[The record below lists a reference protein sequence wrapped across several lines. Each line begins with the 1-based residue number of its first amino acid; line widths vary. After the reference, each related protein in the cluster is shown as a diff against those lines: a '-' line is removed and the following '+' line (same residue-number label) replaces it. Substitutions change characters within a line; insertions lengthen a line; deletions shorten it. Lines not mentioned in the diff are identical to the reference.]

1 MYVEF
6 DSLPDSSKVWIYQ
19 ASGFMDDS
27 MTNKI
32 FAEARNFIQSW
43 TAHQADL
50 KASVKVFDNLFLVFA
65 VDESYNDA
73 SGCSIDKKVHFVKS
87 LEIHTGLNFFDRMKI
102 AYLDNGTIG
111 LENMNK
117 FSSLIDS
124 GKVKDNTI
132 IFNNLVSTKGEFIAS
147 WKTPFAKSWLVNVI

>member
-6 DSLPDSSKVWIYQ
+6 DSLPDTSKVWIYQ
-19 ASGFMDDS
+19 ASQFMDDS
-27 MTNKI
+27 MTENI
-32 FAEARNFIQSW
+32 FAEARNFIESW

-50 KASVKVFDNLFLVFA
+50 KASVKIFDNLFVVFA

-87 LEIHTGLNFFDRMKI
+87 MERHTGLNFFDRMKI
-102 AYLDNGTIG
+102 AYLDNGSIS

-117 FSSLIDS
+117 FSALVDS
-124 GKVKDNTI
+124 GKVSDATI
-132 IFNNLVSTKGEFIAS
+132 IFNNLVTTKREFNTS
-147 WKTPFAKSWLVNVI
+147 WKTPFGKSWLVNAI

>member
-6 DSLPDSSKVWIYQ
+6 DSLPNTSKVWIYQ
-19 ASGFMDDS
+19 ASKFMDSS
-27 MTNKI
+27 MTEKI
-32 FAEARNFIQSW
+32 FAEAQNFIQSW

-50 KASVKVFDNLFLVFA
+50 KASVKIFDNLFIVFA
-65 VDESYNDA
+65 VDETYNDA

-87 LEIHTGLNFFDRMKI
+87 IEQQTGLNFFDRMKI

-117 FSSLIDS
+117 FSSLVDS
-124 GKVKDNTI
+124 GKVNDDTI
-132 IFNNLVSTKGEFIAS
+132 IFNNLVTTKEEFLKS
-147 WKTPFAKSWLVNVI
+147 WKTPFGKSWLVNVI

>member
-6 DSLPDSSKVWIYQ
+6 DSLPDTSKVWIYQ
-19 ASGFMDDS
+19 ASQFMDDS
-27 MTNKI
+27 MTENI
-32 FAEARNFIQSW
+32 FAEARNFIESW

-50 KASVKVFDNLFLVFA
+50 KASVKIFDNLFVVFA

-87 LEIHTGLNFFDRMKI
+87 MERQTGLNFFDRMKI
-102 AYLDNGTIG
+102 AYLDNGSIS

-117 FSSLIDS
+117 FSALVDS
-124 GKVKDNTI
+124 GKVSDATI
-132 IFNNLVSTKGEFIAS
+132 IFNNLVTTKREFNTS
-147 WKTPFAKSWLVNVI
+147 WKTPFGKSWLVNAI

>member
-6 DSLPDSSKVWIYQ
+6 DSLPDTSKVWIYQ
-19 ASGFMDDS
+19 ASKIIDDS
-27 MTNKI
+27 MVLQITI
-32 FAEARNFIQSW
+32 AARNFIQSW

-50 KASVKVFDNLFLVFA
+50 KASVKIYDNLFIVFG

-87 LEIHTGLNFFDRMKI
+87 IEQQTGLNFFDRMKV
-102 AYLDNGTIG
+102 AYINDGSII

-117 FSSLIDS
+117 FSSLIES
-124 GKVKDNTI
+124 GKVNDDTI
-132 IFNNLVSTKGEFIAS
+132 IFNNLVTTKEEFDTS
-147 WKTPFAKSWLVNVI
+147 WKIPFSKSWLVNVI